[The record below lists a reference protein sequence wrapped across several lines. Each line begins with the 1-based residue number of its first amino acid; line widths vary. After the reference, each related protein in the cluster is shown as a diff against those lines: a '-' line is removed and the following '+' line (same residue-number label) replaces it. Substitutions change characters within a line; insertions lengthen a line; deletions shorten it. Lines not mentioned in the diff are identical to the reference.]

1 MISNAVQNILN
12 TIRDKSVQKGLRDMI
27 TRDKSVN
34 QFSALDYGDRIET
47 GIKEIQAA
55 ESSTNSIG
63 AALPLHIYVPPGTHT
78 LTAPIT
84 ITRHNVTL
92 SVDGGA
98 RIIPPSNQAA
108 IVFDG
113 PSTTEGY
120 IKNWGLFMHGV
131 IWPTGAGGA
140 SQHGVIFRHA
150 IHGTAY
156 INEIRALGGS
166 ALYFDGANFSNKID
180 FNRLHGCVGWG
191 IQSANDVGHAQ
202 PFRIA
207 NLVTGEIQA
216 CTAGAANFLQWYD
229 GHMYLRVE
237 NFSTSL
243 PLVVFNDSHSILFS
257 GYFENPSNLGG
268 DDIKVMATTSGC
280 EDLVFDNVRFHE
292 QKDVGSYNINLVL
305 GSVFGLT
312 LRQIRAGTIASR
324 FLFIGG
330 GGNTK
335 ITKFPEANYQ
345 SGAVTN
351 NAGAEYKSVTIA

>member
-1 MISNAVQNILN
+1 MADV
-12 TIRDKSVQKGLRDMI
+12 SVARYRSGVSRI
-27 TRDKSVN
+27 E
-34 QFSALDYGDRIET
+34 QFNALDYGYTVDA
-47 GIKEIQAA
+47 GVFAIQSQALG
-55 ESSTNSIG
+55 SSIST
-63 AALPLHIYVPPGTHT
+63 AMPLQIYVPAGTHT
-78 LTAPIT
+78 LNTPIT

-92 SVDGGA
+92 VVDGGA
-98 RIIPPSNQAA
+98 RLIPPSNQAA

-113 PSTTEGY
+113 PGTTEGY
-120 IKNWGLFMHGV
+120 LKNWGLFMHGV
-131 IWPTGAGGA
+131 IWPNSNGTS

-156 INEIRALGGS
+156 VNEVRALGGS
-166 ALYFDGANFSNKID
+166 GLYFDGANFSNKID
-180 FNRLHGCVGWG
+180 FNRIHGCVGWG

-229 GHMYLRVE
+229 GQMYLRVK

-243 PLVVFNDSHSILFS
+243 PLVVFNDSHNMRVSA
-257 GYFENPSNLGG
+257 YFENPSNLGG
-268 DDIKVMATTSGC
+268 DDIRVTATVSGC

-292 QKDVGSYNINLVL
+292 QKNSGSYNINLVTFTA
-305 GSVFGLT
+305 FGVT

-324 FLFIGG
+324 FLFIGA
-330 GGNTK
+330 GNTK
-335 ITKFPEANYQ
+335 ITKYPEATYQ

-351 NAGAEYKSVTIA
+351 NASTEYKTVAGA

>member
-1 MISNAVQNILN
+1 MSWNARQNAQGLPSQMRQFGDMVVNMAECLPLNPLSFSRSISEGASIIQSRIA
-12 TIRDKSVQKGLRDMI
+12 G
-27 TRDKSVN
+27 
-34 QFSALDYGDRIET
+34 SA
-47 GIKEIQAA
+47 
-55 ESSTNSIG
+55 IG
-63 AALPLHIYVPPGTHT
+63 NALPCHIYIPSGTHV

-92 SVDGGA
+92 TVDGGA

-120 IKNWGLFMHGV
+120 LKNWGLFMHGV
-131 IWPTGAGGA
+131 IWPGSAGTS

-202 PFRIA
+202 PLRIA
-207 NLVTGEIQA
+207 NLVTGEIQG

-229 GHMYLRVE
+229 GQMYLRVE
-237 NFSTSL
+237 NMSSNV
-243 PLVVFNDSHSILFS
+243 PAGIFNDSHNLRFS
-257 GYFENPSNLGG
+257 GYFENPANLGG
-268 DDIKVMATTSGC
+268 DDIRVMATSSGC

-292 QKDVGSYNINLVL
+292 QKNSGVYNINLVL
-305 GSVFGLT
+305 GSAFGVA
-312 LRQIRAGTIASR
+312 LRQIRASTIAAR

-330 GGNTK
+330 GGNTRIIK
-335 ITKFPEANYQ
+335 HPEANYQ

-351 NAGAEYKSVTIA
+351 NASTEYKSVTTA

>member
-1 MISNAVQNILN
+1 MDVSS
-12 TIRDKSVQKGLRDMI
+12 RSVTAWRG
-27 TRDKSVN
+27 N
-34 QFSALDYGDRIET
+34 QARSLDRRFYDFFNVLDFDDTVSGGVT
-47 GIKEIQAA
+47 AIQALM
-55 ESSTNSIG
+55 SGNSIST
-63 AALPLHIYVPPGTHT
+63 AQPCSIFIPAGTHI
-78 LTAPIT
+78 LESPIT

-92 SVDGGA
+92 VVDGGA
-98 RIIPPSNQAA
+98 RLIPPSNQAA
-108 IVFDG
+108 IIFDG
-113 PSTTEGY
+113 PSTADGY

-131 IWPTGAGGA
+131 IWPTSAGTS

-207 NLVTGEIQA
+207 NLLTGEIQG

-229 GHMYLRVE
+229 GQMYLRVE
-237 NFSTSL
+237 NMSSNV
-243 PLVVFNDSHSILFS
+243 PAVIFNDSHNLRFS

-268 DDIKVMATTSGC
+268 DDIRVTATVSGC

-292 QKDVGSYNINLVL
+292 QKNSGSYNINLVTFTA
-305 GSVFGLT
+305 FGIT

-324 FLFIGG
+324 FLFIGA
-330 GGNTK
+330 GNTK
-335 ITKFPEANYQ
+335 ITKYPEATYQ

-351 NAGAEYKSVTIA
+351 NASTEYKTVSGA

>member
-1 MISNAVQNILN
+1 MSWNARQQVQSLPSSMRLFGDMVVRMTECLPLNPLSFSRSISEGV
-12 TIRDKSVQKGLRDMI
+12 
-27 TRDKSVN
+27 
-34 QFSALDYGDRIET
+34 
-47 GIKEIQAA
+47 GIIQARIA
-55 ESSTNSIG
+55 GSTIG
-63 AALPLHIYVPPGTHT
+63 NALPCHIYIPAGTHV

-92 SVDGGA
+92 TVDGGA
-98 RIIPPSNQAA
+98 RLIPPSNQAA

-113 PSTTEGY
+113 PSTPEGY
-120 IKNWGLFMHGV
+120 LKNWGLFLHGV
-131 IWPTGAGGA
+131 IWPGSVGGT

-207 NLVTGEIQA
+207 NLVTGEVQG
-216 CTAGAANFLQWYD
+216 CTLGAANFLNWFD
-229 GHMYLRVE
+229 GQVYLRVE
-237 NFSTSL
+237 NHSSNV
-243 PLVVFNDSHSILFS
+243 PLVIFNDSHCIRFG
-257 GYFENPSNLGG
+257 GYFENPANLGG
-268 DDIKVMATTSGC
+268 DDIKVMATSSGC
-280 EDLVFDNVRFHE
+280 EDLVFDNIRFHE
-292 QKDVGSYNINLVL
+292 QKNSGSYNINLVL
-305 GSVFGLT
+305 GSVFRLA

-324 FLFIGG
+324 FMLIGG
-330 GGNTK
+330 GGNTQIIK
-335 ITKFPEANYQ
+335 YPEASYQ

-351 NAGAEYKSVTIA
+351 NASTEYKSVTVA

>member
-1 MISNAVQNILN
+1 MSWNARQNAQGLPSQMRQFGDMVVNMAGCLPLNPLSFSRSISEGVGIIQSRIVGS
-12 TIRDKSVQKGLRDMI
+12 TIG
-27 TRDKSVN
+27 N
-34 QFSALDYGDRIET
+34 
-47 GIKEIQAA
+47 
-55 ESSTNSIG
+55 
-63 AALPLHIYVPPGTHT
+63 ALPCHIYIPAGTHV

-92 SVDGGA
+92 TVDGGA

-113 PSTTEGY
+113 PSTPEGY
-120 IKNWGLFMHGV
+120 LKNWGLFLHGV
-131 IWPTGAGGA
+131 IWPGSVGTT

-202 PFRIA
+202 PFRIS
-207 NLVTGEIQA
+207 NLLTGEIQS
-216 CTAGAANFLQWYD
+216 CTAGAANFLQWFD
-229 GHMYLRVE
+229 SQIYLRVE
-237 NFSTSL
+237 NHSSNV
-243 PLVVFNDSHSILFS
+243 PLVILNDSHNNRLSA
-257 GYFENPSNLGG
+257 YFENPANLGG
-268 DDIKVMATTSGC
+268 DDIKVMATVSGC
-280 EDLVFDNVRFHE
+280 EDNVFDLLRFHE
-292 QKDVGSYNINLVL
+292 QKNVGSYNINLVL
-305 GSVFGLT
+305 GAVFGLA
-312 LRQIRAGTIASR
+312 LRQIRASTIAAR

-330 GGNTK
+330 GGNTRIIK
-335 ITKFPEANYQ
+335 HPEANYQ

-351 NAGAEYKSVTIA
+351 NASTEYKSVTTA